1 MLISSELARVQSDN
15 DNADALHVNQKWVPV
30 QIILWGILYLYLVDP
45 SNYFL

>member
-30 QIILWGILYLYLVDP
+30 QIIMVHTLSLVDH